1 MRRADRAFAIATLA
15 SLAIVVLG
23 PLQRRIELI
32 GEDDLSGIWA
42 GPRAIATGHDPYDP
56 ETWRPLSVAL
66 GTQLFD
72 TPVYIYPPWVA
83 VPLLPLGFLPLPV
96 VSILWLVASLA
107 AALLALRYALR
118 LLLPARTGDH
128 AVAPVALLLSWVG
141 ILTLVLGQ
149 WGYLLVAALFTAVLA
164 VRSGHAM
171 LAGLAALAFLAK
183 PQLFL
188 LAAPAFAVHAL
199 WPERPGGPPSRTGL
213 RAVGIALAGALTLL
227 AAGWILLPS
236 WWPTWAQI
244 VLPQQ
249 TRPFSDTVPALL
261 VTIIGGPG
269 LVLAPIVVL
278 VFTAVALQFHP
289 RGLAWMAVWPVLS
302 LLAAPYTNSYDQI
315 LLIVPVLLAAGV
327 LHARDPGRSR
337 AVLRAGAAV
346 LLVAT
351 PVMYWIALMRHSET
365 FGAIVSLTIFAIVT
379 ASLWRYRRDPTA

>member
-1 MRRADRAFAIATLA
+1 VGIGDARGARLGADAGSRDAAAVRRADRAFAIATLA

-171 LAGLAALAFLAK
+171 LAGLAALAFLAN
-183 PQLFL
+183 FL
-188 LAAPAFAVHAL
+188 SASSVMRSCPKTSYARSGANRASRLRI
-199 WPERPGGPPSRTGL
+199 WSRP
-213 RAVGIALAGALTLL
+213 
-227 AAGWILLPS
+227 
-236 WWPTWAQI
+236 
-244 VLPQQ
+244 
-249 TRPFSDTVPALL
+249 
-261 VTIIGGPG
+261 
-269 LVLAPIVVL
+269 
-278 VFTAVALQFHP
+278 P
-289 RGLAWMAVWPVLS
+289 R
-302 LLAAPYTNSYDQI
+302 
-315 LLIVPVLLAAGV
+315 
-327 LHARDPGRSR
+327 
-337 AVLRAGAAV
+337 
-346 LLVAT
+346 
-351 PVMYWIALMRHSET
+351 
-365 FGAIVSLTIFAIVT
+365 
-379 ASLWRYRRDPTA
+379 